1 MCLADFHL
9 SYPVRKRQVCV
20 GPHSR
25 TSSLLQQSY
34 YLETCAEHAEALEE
48 YQGRDKDKKGL
59 QKWENDNISSENI
72 SRLATVSSA
81 TMFKLKVYG

>member
-1 MCLADFHL
+1 MPSGL
-9 SYPVRKRQVCV
+9 SSELPCQETPSLRGTPFAYVLPVAAELLHGNVC
-20 GPHSR
+20 G
-25 TSSLLQQSY
+25 
-34 YLETCAEHAEALEE
+34 TCRSLEE

>member
-1 MCLADFHL
+1 M
-9 SYPVRKRQVCV
+9 
-20 GPHSR
+20 
-25 TSSLLQQSY
+25 
-34 YLETCAEHAEALEE
+34 ETCAEHAEALEE

-59 QKWENDNISSENI
+59 QKWETDNISSENI